1 MKPFLLSA
9 LGGILLLGVVG
20 CSTRSHTEFIPAENR
35 ARQALDETLTAW
47 KNGQPPPAGI
57 SFGDARWQAGAKL
70 AQYEIVEAKTDEGA
84 PWFTVKLTMQA
95 PAAEKTV
102 RYQVFGNDP
111 LQVYS
116 EEAVNKMNGM

>member
-1 MKPFLLSA
+1 L
-9 LGGILLLGVVG
+9 
-20 CSTRSHTEFIPAENR
+20 
-35 ARQALDETLTAW
+35 TL
-47 KNGQPPPAGI
+47 
-57 SFGDARWQAGAKL
+57 
-70 AQYEIVEAKTDEGA
+70 
-84 PWFTVKLTMQA
+84 QA